1 VGQSIKIHFD
11 DTTFYKINQA
21 ILFSK
26 YNYFPLL
33 WFKDIR
39 RRASRP
45 MEPLH
50 PLKRLTRWIGSY
62 VRGTLVA
69 WAASYICPLASYLRN
84 IGNDF
89 FFLRIISPQ
98 TRGQTRGHSSGPNQ
112 DAVVPGTTTDR
123 WLRITTFGQSASI
136 LTGVASLTFTKLVQR
151 SRKPRDQLH
160 ALSIIS
166 GNQMC
171 APIIASQLQWDVQTQ
186 ESVRKSEK
194 FFHTAFPERKNV
206 YCKTRALNQ

>member
-1 VGQSIKIHFD
+1 MVQWHQTTGFQTDGASSSSQTFNSLNRKLCTRNTSSLGSILYLSAGFIFK
-11 DTTFYKINQA
+11 
-21 ILFSK
+21 K
-26 YNYFPLL
+26 YWE
-33 WFKDIR
+33 WF
-39 RRASRP
+39 
-45 MEPLH
+45 
-50 PLKRLTRWIGSY
+50 
-62 VRGTLVA
+62 
-69 WAASYICPLASYLRN
+69 
-84 IGNDF
+84 F